1 MGNERFYKRNER
13 GFQKMIKCKNSC
25 PLDKFE
31 GCCFECDLKETCEE
45 VCGLNPSKCGDSI
58 MDEVSEET
66 GLQVFQQGQLAVL
79 QKIADIVTAKKKLEE
94 QEKELKE
101 KLKEAMEKCDIKKFE
116 NDILD
121 ITYVAETTS
130 TIIDSAKLKKKY
142 PAIAE
147 ECSKTSKKSAYVK
160 VTVK

>member
-1 MGNERFYKRNER
+1 
-13 GFQKMIKCKNSC
+13 MIKCKNSC

-31 GCCFECDLKETCEE
+31 GCCFECDLKETCKE

-79 QKIADIVTAKKKLEE
+79 QKIADIATAKKKLEE

-101 KLKEAMEKCDIKKFE
+101 KLKEAMEKCNIKKFE
-116 NDILD
+116 SDILN
-121 ITYVAETTS
+121 ITYVAESTKTS
-130 TIIDSAKLKKKY
+130 IDSAKLKKKY
-142 PAIAE
+142 PEIAA
-147 ECSKTSKKSAYVK
+147 ECSKSTKTSAYVK

>member
-1 MGNERFYKRNER
+1 
-13 GFQKMIKCKNSC
+13 MIKCKNAC
-25 PLDKFE
+25 PTGQFE
-31 GCCFECDLKETCEE
+31 GCCFECDLKENCEE
-45 VCGLNPSKCGDSI
+45 ACQLNPFECGDSI

-66 GLQVFQQGQLAVL
+66 GLQVFQQGQLTVL

-101 KLKEAMEKCDIKKFE
+101 KLKEAMEKCNIKKFE
-116 NDILD
+116 SDILN

-130 TIIDSAKLKKKY
+130 TSIDSAKLKKKY
-142 PAIAE
+142 PDIAA